1 MSPSVDSLV
10 TAGYADIY
18 QLPAF
23 YQNKYSDGKYDRLVK
38 LKRQRQKLEM
48 MVRDYYRRYK
58 AYAQYMK
65 ARGGDWNDY
74 EGRNDMGG
82 LGLSPGDDNVQAGW
96 YYLGDTDTVEEC
108 KRAAL
113 KDDALYT
120 RVVHYTPENGYRGPW
135 QYGCYGSTLGARTS
149 SNSRFNSIGVTTSDR
164 TYWVDEPVIDADR
177 STILPPSSLT
187 SPASYNGWIYLGSYP
202 AFANDPNGNGLY
214 GCKELA
220 KKPAGPVNIKVGSSE
235 MVQMSPAATYASN
248 EAFNTILYL
257 DNNYS
262 VQSMRG
268 TCYARSGPI
277 LTSNSVFLYKT
288 NTDITAFEPTTSS
301 GTLIYNNKNQSSS
314 TVIYVSVKDL
324 QVKDLPTQGISAGS
338 KITIQDPNNPS
349 NYQKWTITINSAVT
363 YGEKFV
369 TIPVTSDR
377 DINYKFWDVPD
388 KTNVIFIAGNE
399 VNGAV
404 TSHQTRCMDGLDGDI
419 GDTQESENSGP
430 PILKSQM
437 VKDLRNRYDAILELK
452 RKIDSDFEIV
462 PELSNEINEQL
473 ESDIFEMQ
481 TVWEPEAYYY
491 RNKVKELE
499 TGNAM
504 MDSADSHILLNSNRY
519 IFVFYTIYALI
530 FVCGLI
536 YLYKADEDAPAVKY
550 VQMGLGGSFAIWL
563 IYHIVEYVKK

>member
-1 MSPSVDSLV
+1 MNI
-10 TAGYADIY
+10 AGYADLY

-38 LKRQRQKLEM
+38 LKQQRRKLEM

-58 AYAQYMK
+58 AYAEYMK
-65 ARGGDWNDY
+65 TRGGDWNDY

-82 LGLSPGDDNVQAGW
+82 LGLSPGDDSEQAGW

-120 RVVHYTPENGYRGPW
+120 RVVHYTPDNGYKGPW

-187 SPASYNGWIYLGSYP
+187 SPASYNGWIYLGRYP
-202 AFANDPNGNGLY
+202 DYSTDSNGNGLY

-220 KKPAGPVNIKVGSSE
+220 KKPAGPVNIKTGPSSSVE
-235 MVQMSPAATYASN
+235 MSVAARYASN
-248 EAFNTILYL
+248 EPFNTILYL

-288 NTDITAFEPTTSS
+288 HTIKTAFDDTTPS
-301 GTLIYNNKNQSSS
+301 GTLIYNNADQPRS
-314 TVIYVSVKDL
+314 TSIFVSVTDL
-324 QVKDLPTQGISAGS
+324 QVKNLTRGLAAGS

-349 NYQKWTITINSAVT
+349 NYQKWTITRNGAVT

-377 DINYKFWDVPD
+377 DSTYKFWSVSD
-388 KTNVIFIAGNE
+388 KSNVIFIAGNQ
-399 VNGAV
+399 VSGAT
-404 TSHQTRCMDGLDGDI
+404 TSHQTRCMDGMGGDI
-419 GDTQESENSGP
+419 GETEESENSGP

-437 VKDLRNRYDAILELK
+437 VKDLRARYDAILKLK
-452 RKIDSDFEIV
+452 GSIDTDFEVV

-491 RNKVKELE
+491 RNKVQQLE
-499 TGNAM
+499 SGNTM
-504 MDSADSHILLNSNRY
+504 LDSADSHILLNSNRY

-550 VQMGLGGSFAIWL
+550 VQIGLGGSFALWL
-563 IYHIVEYVKK
+563 IYHIVEYVKQ

>member
-1 MSPSVDSLV
+1 MSEL
-10 TAGYADIY
+10 AGYADLY

-23 YQNKYSDGKYDRLVK
+23 YQNRYSDGKYDRLVT
-38 LKRQRQKLEM
+38 LKQKRRKLEM

-58 AYAQYMK
+58 AYAEYMK
-65 ARGGDWNDY
+65 TRGGDWNDY
-74 EGRNDMGG
+74 KGRNDMGG
-82 LGLSPGDDNVQAGW
+82 LGLSPGDDSEQAGW

-120 RVVHYTPENGYRGPW
+120 RIVHYTPDNGYKGPW

-202 AFANDPNGNGLY
+202 AFASDTNGNGLY

-220 KKPAGPVNIKVGSSE
+220 KKPAGPVNIKVGPSE

-288 NTDITAFEPTTSS
+288 HTTKTAFDDTTPS
-301 GTLIYNNKNQSSS
+301 GTLIYNNADQSRS
-314 TVIYVSVKDL
+314 TSIFVSITDL
-324 QVKDLPTQGISAGS
+324 QVKNLTTGLAAGS
-338 KITIQDPNNPS
+338 KITIQDPSNPS
-349 NYQKWTITINSAVT
+349 NYQKWNITTNGAVN

-377 DINYKFWDVPD
+377 DRSYKFWSVSD
-388 KTNVIFIAGNE
+388 KSNVIFIAGNQ
-399 VNGAV
+399 VSGAT
-404 TSHQTRCMDGLDGDI
+404 TSHQTRCMDGMGGDI
-419 GDTQESENSGP
+419 GETEESENSGP

-437 VKDLRNRYDAILELK
+437 VKDLRARYEAILKLK
-452 RKIDSDFEIV
+452 GSIDTDFEIV

-491 RNKVKELE
+491 RNKVQQLE
-499 TGNAM
+499 SGNTM
-504 MDSADSHILLNSNRY
+504 LDSADSHILLNSNRY
-519 IFVFYTIYALI
+519 IFVLYTIYALV

-550 VQMGLGGSFAIWL
+550 VQIGLGGSFALWL
-563 IYHIVEYVKK
+563 IYHIVEYVKQ

>member
-1 MSPSVDSLV
+1 MNI
-10 TAGYADIY
+10 AGYADLY

-23 YQNKYSDGKYDRLVK
+23 YQNKYSDGKYDRLVR
-38 LKRQRQKLEM
+38 LKQQRRKLEM

-58 AYAQYMK
+58 AYAEYMK
-65 ARGGDWNDY
+65 TRGGDWNDY

-82 LGLSPGDDNVQAGW
+82 LGLSPGDDSEQAGW

-120 RVVHYTPENGYRGPW
+120 RVVHYTPDNGYKGPW

-268 TCYARSGPI
+268 TCYARSGPV

-288 NTDITAFEPTTSS
+288 HTIKTAFDDTTPS
-301 GTLIYNNKNQSSS
+301 GTLIYNNADQSRS
-314 TVIYVSVKDL
+314 TYIFVSVTDL
-324 QVKDLPTQGISAGS
+324 QVKNLTRGLAAES

-349 NYQKWTITINSAVT
+349 NYQKWTITRNGAVN

-377 DINYKFWDVPD
+377 DSTYKFWSVSD
-388 KTNVIFIAGNE
+388 KSNVIFIAGNQ
-399 VNGAV
+399 VSGAT
-404 TSHQTRCMDGLDGDI
+404 TSHQTRCMDGMGGDI
-419 GDTQESENSGP
+419 GETEESENSGP

-437 VKDLRNRYDAILELK
+437 VKDLRARYDAILKLK
-452 RKIDSDFEIV
+452 GSIDTDFEVV

-491 RNKVKELE
+491 RNKVQQLE
-499 TGNAM
+499 SGNTM
-504 MDSADSHILLNSNRY
+504 LDSADSHILLNSNRY

-550 VQMGLGGSFAIWL
+550 VQIGLGGSFALWL
-563 IYHIVEYVKK
+563 IYHIVEYVKQ